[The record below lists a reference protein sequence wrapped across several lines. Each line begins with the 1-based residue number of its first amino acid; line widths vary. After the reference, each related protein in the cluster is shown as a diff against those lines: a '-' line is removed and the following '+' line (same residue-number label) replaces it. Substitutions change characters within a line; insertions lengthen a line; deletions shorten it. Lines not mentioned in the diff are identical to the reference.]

1 MTDPHPNATP
11 DPAPGVDAARP
22 LRVLYAGTPETAVP
36 VLRALLGSEHE
47 VVGVLTRPDAPV
59 GRKRVLTP
67 SPVARTAEAAGVPV
81 LKADR
86 LRGEAGTPVLDEV
99 RALAPDVAV
108 VVAYGALVP
117 ADALEIPA
125 HGWLNLHFS
134 RLPAYRG
141 AAPVQRA
148 LMDGA
153 ESIGADVFRLEE
165 GLDTGPVLARLER
178 PVDPG
183 ETSGEVLA
191 DLAERGGPLVLQVLA
206 DLAAGT
212 AVAVPQEGEPTH
224 AAKLTAAD
232 GLVDPGQ
239 DVRTVAARIN
249 GVTPEPGAWG
259 WLVPA
264 DRDDAA
270 PARLKLAGVLPVA
283 EGEDGW
289 PADLADVAPGAVV
302 SAGGTAWLRTHG
314 GAVRLGRVQPAGKKE
329 MAAADWLRGLPA
341 PVALLGGDALQA
353 HQEQQAEAAQRRA
366 AEREQARAAAQGGA
380 AAAMDTRTGE
390 RA

>member
-1 MTDPHPNATP
+1 MTDPTSRLRPE
-11 DPAPGVDAARP
+11 PAPRP

-36 VLRALLGSEHE
+36 VLDALRGSDHE

-67 SPVARTAEAAGVPV
+67 SPVARAAEAAGVPV

-86 LRGEAGTPVLDEV
+86 LRGEAGAAVLDEV

-148 LMDGA
+148 LMDGVRT
-153 ESIGADVFRLEE
+153 IGADVFRLEE

-191 DLAERGGPLVLQVLA
+191 DLAERGGPLVLQVL
-206 DLAAGT
+206 DSLAAGT
-212 AVAVPQEGEPTH
+212 VVPVPQEGEPTH
-224 AAKLTAAD
+224 AAKLTADD
-232 GLVDPGQ
+232 GLVDPAQ
-239 DVRTVAARIN
+239 DVRAVAARIN

-264 DRDDAA
+264 DRDDDAV

-283 EGEDGW
+283 EGAEGW
-289 PADLADVAPGAVV
+289 PAALDDAVPGAVA
-302 SAGGTAWLRTHG
+302 SAGGAAWLRTRG
-314 GAVRLGRVQPAGKKE
+314 GAVRLGRVHPAGKKE
-329 MAAADWLRGLPA
+329 VAATDWLRGLPA
-341 PVALLGGDALQA
+341 PMALLAGDALRE
-353 HQEQQAEAAQRRA
+353 HQEAQAEAARRRA
-366 AEREQARAAAQGGA
+366 ATT
-380 AAAMDTRTGE
+380 DTRTGE

>member
-1 MTDPHPNATP
+1 MTDPHPDATP
-11 DPAPGVDAARP
+11 DPEPRADARP
-22 LRVLYAGTPETAVP
+22 LRVLFTGTPETAVP

-67 SPVARTAEAAGVPV
+67 SPVARAAEEAGVPV

-86 LRGEAGTPVLDEV
+86 LRGEAGAPVLDQV

-108 VVAYGALVP
+108 VVAYGAIVP
-117 ADALEIPA
+117 ADALGIPE

-148 LMDGA
+148 VMDGA
-153 ESIGADVFRLEE
+153 ASIGADVFRLEE
-165 GLDTGPVLARLER
+165 GLDTGPVFARIER
-178 PVDPG
+178 PVGPE

-206 DLAAGT
+206 ELAAGT

-232 GLVDPGQ
+232 GLVDPAQ
-239 DVRTVAARIN
+239 DVRAVAARIN

-264 DRDDAA
+264 DTDDDAT
-270 PARLKLAGVLPVA
+270 PVRLKLAGVLPVA
-283 EGEDGW
+283 EGDEAW
-289 PADLADVAPGAVV
+289 PADLAESAPGAVV
-302 SAGGTAWLRTHG
+302 STGGSGWLRTRG

-341 PVALLGGDALQA
+341 PMALLGGDALQE
-353 HQEQQAEAAQRRA
+353 HQEAQAEAARRRA
-366 AEREQARAAAQGGA
+366 ATT
-380 AAAMDTRTGE
+380 DTRTGE
-390 RA
+390 QA

>member
-1 MTDPHPNATP
+1 MTDPTSRLRPE
-11 DPAPGVDAARP
+11 PAPRP

-36 VLRALLGSEHE
+36 VLHALLGSEHE

-67 SPVARTAEAAGVPV
+67 SPVARAAEAAGVPV

-86 LRGEAGTPVLDEV
+86 LRGEAGAAVLDEV

-148 LMDGA
+148 LMDGVRT
-153 ESIGADVFRLEE
+153 IGADVFQLEE

-191 DLAERGGPLVLQVLA
+191 DLAERGGPLLLQVL
-206 DLAAGT
+206 DSLAAGT
-212 AVAVPQEGEPTH
+212 AVPVPQEGEPTH
-224 AAKLTAAD
+224 AAKLTADD
-232 GLVDPGQ
+232 GLVDPAQ
-239 DVRTVAARIN
+239 DVRAVAARIN

-264 DRDDAA
+264 NRDDDAA

-283 EGEDGW
+283 EGAEGW
-289 PADLADVAPGAVV
+289 PAALDDAVPGAVA
-302 SAGGTAWLRTHG
+302 SAGGAAWLRTRG
-314 GAVRLGRVQPAGKKE
+314 GAVRLGRVHPAGKKE
-329 MAAADWLRGLPA
+329 VAATDWLRGLPA
-341 PVALLGGDALQA
+341 PMALLAGDTLRE
-353 HQEQQAEAAQRRA
+353 HQEAQAEAARRRA
-366 AEREQARAAAQGGA
+366 ATT
-380 AAAMDTRTGE
+380 DTRTGE

>member
-1 MTDPHPNATP
+1 MTDPTSRLRPE
-11 DPAPGVDAARP
+11 PAPRP

-36 VLRALLGSEHE
+36 VLDALLGSEHE

-67 SPVARTAEAAGVPV
+67 SPVARAAEAAGVPV

-86 LRGEAGTPVLDEV
+86 LRGEAGAAVLDEV

-148 LMDGA
+148 LMDGVRT
-153 ESIGADVFRLEE
+153 IGADVFRLEE
-165 GLDTGPVLARLER
+165 GLDAGPVLARLER

-191 DLAERGGPLVLQVLA
+191 DLAERGGPLLLQVL
-206 DLAAGT
+206 DSLAAGT

-224 AAKLTAAD
+224 AAKLTADD
-232 GLVDPGQ
+232 GLVDPAQ
-239 DVRTVAARIN
+239 DVRAVAARIN

-259 WLVPA
+259 WLTA
-264 DRDDAA
+264 DDGAA
-270 PARLKLAGVLPVA
+270 PARFKLDGVAPVRAGD
-283 EGEDGW
+283 DGW
-289 PADLADVAPGAVV
+289 PSALDAAVPGQILVAAK
-302 SAGGTAWLRTHG
+302 AAWLRTAG
-314 GAVRLGRVQPAGKKE
+314 GAVRLSRVQPAGRKL
-329 MAAADWLRGLPA
+329 MPAADWARGA
-341 PVALLGGDALQA
+341 AAGAALLAGEALAHHEEQA
-353 HQEQQAEAAQRRA
+353 RQEAA
-366 AEREQARAAAQGGA
+366 ARAAAREAARNA
-380 AAAMDTRTGE
+380 AAQDEEA